1 MSKNTKK
8 LRKYWQL
15 VTICYQLKGGLHFV
29 LPLYK
34 KKEAYAAY
42 MVKLYSYVIS
52 HFENYI
58 NYTDMSKSIGL
69 RGLERIHP
77 YAC

>member
-1 MSKNTKK
+1 MQDIRDPESPNIMAQRLCTH
-8 LRKYWQL
+8 QS
-15 VTICYQLKGGLHFV
+15 
-29 LPLYK
+29 
-34 KKEAYAAY
+34 EAILFTY
-42 MVKLYSYVIS
+42 MLKLYSYVIS